1 MSIIGKIKDGI
12 RKFGIGGSVVNIFEQ
27 KLGVRLPLPDKLR
40 WQWNI
45 RSELTF
51 WDSYFET
58 RGLDF
63 PEDFKQRMDPD
74 LELQPQLAA
83 LLPKDR
89 KVVRLLD
96 VGAGPLTFVGK
107 KYRDYDLQIEATDP
121 LAPGYDGLLNKYG
134 LNPPVRTVSGDAEKL
149 TQQFSENTF
158 DIVYARNCID
168 HTYSPEQAMLEM
180 IRVTKP
186 GCFVLMEH
194 VPDEA
199 IHQNWSG
206 LHNWNFSEENGD
218 FIISSKTT
226 KLNFSQ
232 KYKNICTTRAYLNE
246 AKDWLYTEVKK

>member
-1 MSIIGKIKDGI
+1 MSIIGKIQDGI
-12 RKFGIGGSVVNIFEQ
+12 QKFGVSGSIVNLFEQ
-27 KLGVRLPLPDKLR
+27 KLKIRLPLPDKLR

-58 RGLDF
+58 HGLDF
-63 PEDFKQRMDPD
+63 PQDYLDRMNPN
-74 LELQPQLAA
+74 LELQPQLVE

-89 KVVRLLD
+89 RTVRLLD

-107 KYRDYDLQIEATDP
+107 KYSDYALQIDATDP
-121 LAPGYDGLLNKYG
+121 LAAEYDGLINKYG
-134 LNPPVRTVSGDAEKL
+134 LKPLVRTVSADAEKL
-149 TQQFSENTF
+149 TQHFPENSF

-168 HTYSPEQAMLEM
+168 HTYSPEQALLEM
-180 IRVTKP
+180 VRVTKP

-232 KYKNICTTRAYLNE
+232 KYKDICTTRAYMND
-246 AKDWLYTEVKK
+246 AKDWLYTEIKK